1 MIFLKSHYKIYI
13 RSHRKSHKKKGW
25 YIVEKY
31 NDENK
36 KAQKTVEVIKEKE
49 LEQMIGQK

>member
-1 MIFLKSHYKIYI
+1 M
-13 RSHRKSHKKKGW
+13 
-25 YIVEKY
+25 EKY

-36 KAQKTVEVIKEKE
+36 KAQKTVGVIKDKE